1 MRIAQKCE
9 ICRTENHVTVDF
21 NLIDKWKPFVKLNR
35 KWKEIRNN
43 FSISWVLL
51 NNNKNT
57 DNNNALFQKSL
68 LI

>member
-43 FSISWVLL
+43 FSIS
-51 NNNKNT
+51 
-57 DNNNALFQKSL
+57 
-68 LI
+68 